1 MTKKLIV
8 VQVVNPKRKGPG
20 AYSTHYFD
28 PANFT
33 IESAKES
40 LTQYGYAV
48 MSAYLES

>member
-8 VQVVNPKRKGPG
+8 VQVVNPKRKPS
-20 AYSTHYFD
+20 AISTHYFD
-28 PANFT
+28 PARFT